1 MSQENVEAIRAAF
14 DHFNEAGTIPEEFY
28 DPEVTFT
35 TRGDLGHSTYRG
47 IDGMRE
53 AVEAF
58 REAWG
63 GSAQAEILGISGS
76 GDVLVAEVRFQLR
89 GVSSGVELAVDEG
102 WAYWMRDGKALRIEQ
117 HGSREHALKA
127 AGLRDQ

>member
-14 DHFNEAGTIPEEFY
+14 DHFNSTGTIPEEFY
-28 DPEVTFT
+28 DSEVMFT

-47 IDGMRE
+47 IEGMRE
-53 AVEAF
+53 AVQAF

-63 GSAQAEILGISGS
+63 TSAQGDVLGITGS
-76 GDVLVAEVRFQLR
+76 GDVLVAEVRFRLR
-89 GVSSGVELAVDEG
+89 GAASGVELAVDEG

-117 HGSREHALKA
+117 HASKQEALEA
-127 AGLRDQ
+127 AGLSE